1 MKTPHLVALAAIVP
15 TLFSAA
21 AALGADP
28 QSVDPAKLPRV
39 ASVDARFL
47 SYNVEMAELT
57 GGLFWKPYDEIAL
70 MKSQGGAGA
79 SAPPGSAEFYDQ
91 AKRPLKPVDL
101 SNERLRKLAAAIG
114 PAYVRASGNA
124 ADAVYF
130 HDADT
135 PAPDKA
141 PEGFEAVLT
150 RGEWKGLI
158 DFAKAVD
165 AKIVTSFAISTG
177 VRDAQGLWTPREA
190 KKLIEYTKSVGGE
203 IAAADFANEP
213 TLAPQGIGDAP
224 KGYDAQAFARD
235 FAIFRPFARKAAPD
249 MLILGP
255 SSTGE
260 GPVRLLAGPFMSTE
274 SIFQAKPKP
283 QFDAFTYHS
292 YPASSLRCKA
302 PGKLNTTID
311 QALSE
316 EWLERSDVTYNYYSG
331 LRDRYQ
337 PGKAMWLTETAQS
350 SCGGDPWSSTFL
362 DTFRFLDLLGR
373 LAKHGVHTVMH
384 NTLAQ
389 GDYSLIDGETM
400 KPRPNYWAALLWRR
414 LMGTTVLDADVPRL
428 QGLHLYAQC
437 RPGAPGAV
445 TLLAINNSRNE
456 TTSLVLPVAAQRYT
470 LSAGHLEDHEV
481 QLNGRPLELQPDGEL
496 PQLRAQAARAGKVD
510 LAPLTITFL
519 TVAANN
525 GACGT

>member
-1 MKTPHLVALAAIVP
+1 MRMPRFVALAALAQVCAS
-15 TLFSAA
+15 T
-21 AALGADP
+21 ALGADP
-28 QSVDPAKLPRV
+28 QTVDPAKMARL
-39 ASVDARFL
+39 ATVDPRFL
-47 SYNVEMAELT
+47 SYNVEMSELT
-57 GGLFWKPYDEIAL
+57 GGLFWKPYDEIA
-70 MKSQGGAGA
+70 QAAGGG

-91 AKRPLKPVDL
+91 LKRPLKPVDL
-101 SNERLRKLAAAIG
+101 SNPQLRRLAAALA
-114 PAYVRASGNA
+114 PAYVRSSGNA

-135 PAPDKA
+135 PAPAKP
-141 PEGFEAVLT
+141 PEGFESVLT

-177 VRDAQGLWTPREA
+177 TRDAQGRWTPREA
-190 KKLIEYTKSVGGE
+190 RKLIEYTKSVGGE

-213 TLAPQGIGDAP
+213 TLSPQGIGDAP
-224 KGYDAQAFARD
+224 KDYDAQAFARD
-235 FAIFRPFARKAAPD
+235 FAVFRPFAKKIAPE

-260 GPVRLLAGPFMSTE
+260 GPIRLLAGPYMSTE
-274 SIFQAKPKP
+274 SILRAKPAP
-283 QFDAFTYHS
+283 RFDAFSYHS

-302 PGKLNTTID
+302 PGKLNTTED

-316 EWLERSDVTYNYYSG
+316 EWLERADVTYSFYSG
-331 LRDRYQ
+331 LRDRYE

-350 SCGGDPWSSTFL
+350 SCGGDPWSSTYL

-373 LAKHGVHTVMH
+373 LAQHGVHTVMH

-414 LMGTTVLDADVPRL
+414 LMGTTVLNPDVPRL
-428 QGLHLYAQC
+428 QGLHVYAAC

-470 LSAGHLEDHEV
+470 LGAARVDDHDV
-481 QLNGRPLELQPDGEL
+481 QLNGRPLELRANGEL
-496 PQLRAQAARAGKVD
+496 PALLGEDVAPGRVE

-519 TVAANN
+519 TAAANN
-525 GACGT
+525 RACGALST

>member
-1 MKTPHLVALAAIVP
+1 MKILRVVTFVQLLFAA
-15 TLFSAA
+15 SAV
-21 AALGADP
+21 LGADP
-28 QSVDPAKLPRV
+28 QAVDPAKMPRV
-39 ASVDARFL
+39 ATVDERYL

-57 GGLFWKPYDEIAL
+57 GGLFWKPYDEIAA
-70 MKSQGGAGA
+70 MKAQGGAGA

-91 AKRPLKPVDL
+91 AKRPVKPVDL
-101 SNERLRKLAAAIG
+101 SNERLRKLAAALG
-114 PAYVRASGNA
+114 PVYVRSSGNA

-135 PAPDKA
+135 PAPAK
-141 PEGFEAVLT
+141 PPRGFESVLT
-150 RGEWKGLI
+150 REEWKGLI

-165 AKIVTSFAISTG
+165 AKIITSFAISTG
-177 VRDAQGLWTPREA
+177 VRDAQGRWTPREA
-190 KKLIEYTKSVGGE
+190 KKLLEYTKSVGGE

-235 FAIFRPFARKAAPD
+235 FAVFRPFAKKAAPQ
-249 MLILGP
+249 MLVLGP

-260 GPVRLLAGPFMSTE
+260 GPVRLLAGPYMSTD
-274 SIFQAKPKP
+274 SIFQAKPGP

-316 EWLERSDVTYNYYSG
+316 EWLERSDVTYNYYAG
-331 LRDRYQ
+331 LRDRYER
-337 PGKAMWLTETAQS
+337 GKPMWLTETAQS
-350 SCGGDPWSSTFL
+350 SCGGDPWSSSFI

-373 LAKHGVHTVMH
+373 LATHGVRTVMH

-414 LMGTTVLDADVPRL
+414 LMGTTVLDAGVPRL

-437 RPGAPGAV
+437 RRGAPGAV
-445 TLLAINNSRNE
+445 TLLAVNNSQNE
-456 TTSLVLPVAAQRYT
+456 TTSLVLPAAAERYT
-470 LSAGHLEDHEV
+470 LSATRLEDHDV
-481 QLNGRPLELQPDGEL
+481 QLNGRPLDLQANGEL
-496 PQLRAQAARAGKVD
+496 PAFAGEKVAAGRVE
-510 LAPLTITFL
+510 LAPSTVTFL
-519 TVAANN
+519 TVDAKNAACN
-525 GACGT
+525 G

>member
-1 MKTPHLVALAAIVP
+1 MRSRRLAVLAAVLQS
-15 TLFSAA
+15 LFAA
-21 AALGADP
+21 AAQGADP
-28 QSVDPAKLPRV
+28 QTVDPAKMPRV
-39 ASVDARFL
+39 ATVDERYL
-47 SYNVEMAELT
+47 SYNVEMSELT
-57 GGLFWKPYDEIAL
+57 GGLFWKPYDEIAAT
-70 MKSQGGAGA
+70 KAQGGAGA

-91 AKRPLKPVDL
+91 AKRPLRPVDL
-101 SNERLRKLAAAIG
+101 TNEWLRRLAAALG
-114 PAYVRASGNA
+114 PVYVRSSGNA

-135 PAPDKA
+135 PPPEKA
-141 PEGFEAVLT
+141 PQGFESVLT
-150 RGEWKGLI
+150 REQWKGLI

-165 AKIVTSFAISTG
+165 GKIVTSFAISTG
-177 VRDAQGLWTPREA
+177 VRDAQGRWTSREA
-190 KKLIEYTKSVGGE
+190 KKLIDYTKSVGGE

-235 FAIFRPFARKAAPD
+235 FAAFRPFAKSIAPE
-249 MLILGP
+249 MLVLGP

-260 GPVRLLAGPFMSTE
+260 GPIRLLAGPYMSTN

-283 QFDAFTYHS
+283 QFDAFSYHS

-302 PGKLNTTID
+302 PGKLNTTAD

-316 EWLERSDVTYNYYSG
+316 EWLERSDATYNYYAR

-389 GDYSLIDGETM
+389 GDYALIDGETM

-414 LMGTTVLDADVPRL
+414 LMGTAVLEPDVPLL

-456 TTSLVLPVAAQRYT
+456 TTSLVLPSAAQRYT
-470 LSAGHLEDHEV
+470 LGANRLEDHDV
-481 QLNGRPLELQPDGEL
+481 QLNGRPLELRENGEL
-496 PQLRAQAARAGKVD
+496 PGLAGENVGAGRVD

-519 TVAANN
+519 TVAAKNA
-525 GACGT
+525 ACAG